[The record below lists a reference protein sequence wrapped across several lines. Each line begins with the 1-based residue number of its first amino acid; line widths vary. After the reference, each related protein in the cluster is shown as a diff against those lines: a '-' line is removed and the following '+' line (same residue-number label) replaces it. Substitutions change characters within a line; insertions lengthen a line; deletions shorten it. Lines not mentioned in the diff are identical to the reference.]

1 MIVGHQKPFEEIKAS
16 ISDYRKVLVL
26 GCGTC
31 VSVCLTGG
39 ERQAQILA
47 SDLVKKKGA
56 GQNQP
61 TLEVKT
67 IERQCERDL
76 VKNFLNISKGTE
88 AILSLACGAGVQTLV
103 DVFRKLPVIPAL
115 NTTFLGALDEPGVWN
130 EKCQGCGDCIL
141 TTTGG
146 ICPVARCAKRLLNGP
161 CGGSSNGRCEISAT
175 VGRHI
180 DCVWQ
185 LIIDRLRVLGKLDDY
200 FYIRPPKDWS
210 TETAKGPR
218 RMDHTEEK
226 VQNIPE

>member
-1 MIVGHQKPFEEIKAS
+1 MIVGHQKPIEEIKAS
-16 ISDYRKVLVL
+16 IAGYRKVLIL

-39 ERQAQILA
+39 DRQAHILA
-47 SDLVKKKGA
+47 SDLVQKNGA
-56 GQNQP
+56 HQNQ
-61 TLEVKT
+61 TDLEVKT

-76 VKNFLNISKGTE
+76 VKNFLNISKDTE
-88 AILSLACGAGVQTLV
+88 AILSLACGAGVQTLA
-103 DVFRKLPVIPAL
+103 DVFGELTVIPAL

-130 EKCQGCGDCIL
+130 EKCVGCGDCIL
-141 TTTGG
+141 AATGG

-161 CGGSSNGRCEISAT
+161 CGGSSGGRCEISAV

-185 LIIDRLRVLGKLDDY
+185 LIIDRLKTRGRLDECID
-200 FYIRPPKDWS
+200 FWPARDWS

-218 RMDHTEEK
+218 TLDHTKE
-226 VQNIPE
+226 QS

>member
-16 ISDYRKVLVL
+16 IAGYRKVLVL

-39 ERQAQILA
+39 DRQAQILA
-47 SDLVKKKGA
+47 SDLVQKNGTR
-56 GQNQP
+56 QNQP
-61 TLEVKT
+61 DLEVKT

-76 VKNFLNISKGTE
+76 LKNFLKISKGTE

-103 DVFRKLPVIPAL
+103 DVFGELPVIPAL

-141 TTTGG
+141 AATGG
-146 ICPVARCAKRLLNGP
+146 ICPVARCAKRLFNGP
-161 CGGSSNGRCEISAT
+161 CGGSSGGRCEISAI

-185 LIIDRLRVLGKLDDY
+185 LIIDRLKVLGRLDEYTDY
-200 FYIRPPKDWS
+200 RPPKDWS
-210 TETAKGPR
+210 AETAKGPR
-218 RMDHTEEK
+218 TLDHTK
-226 VQNIPE
+226 AQS